1 MLHDFIS
8 NYAYIPC
15 KQSYMFFGLIEKD
28 NAQLGLLEHSQG
40 S

>member
-1 MLHDFIS
+1 MLHDFVF

-28 NAQLGLLEHSQG
+28 NALGLLEQSQG